1 MALHAPVLGLAAVYW
16 IAGGAGAGEQGV
28 DDGSVLTSVCNM

>member
-28 DDGSVLTSVCNM
+28 DVGTVIYLCV

>member
-1 MALHAPVLGLAAVYW
+1 MALHAPVLGLSADYW

-28 DDGSVLTSVCNM
+28 DDSSVIYLCV

>member
-1 MALHAPVLGLAAVYW
+1 MALPAPVLGLSADYW

-28 DDGSVLTSVCNM
+28 DDHSIIYLCV